1 MFFSGGCAVQCCV
14 VWCGLAWIGLAWP
27 GLAWRS
33 GGWGWRGGGGE
44 EGREVSGKGE
54 GERRG
59 GGEKG
64 RRVWVWRFV
73 LCDVVLWC
81 CAVWCLVGLG
91 WAVLGWVGLGWVV
104 WCGAV
109 RCGGLG
115 LVANNTKSK
124 CLRLWRPR
132 AYVDDH
138 DVFSVE
144 PPTDASEPFQNL
156 STWCRS
162 SNSRRNKF
170 VVHRAFLRKECLY
183 PADQANNISHADLL
197 MRSTWHSFSAVSLW
211 TLATHQG
218 PTWRRA

>member
-1 MFFSGGCAVQCCV
+1 MGGE
-14 VWCGLAWIGLAWP
+14 
-27 GLAWRS
+27 
-33 GGWGWRGGGGE
+33 GE
-44 EGREVSGKGE
+44 EGFGLGLGCVMLWFGAVRCG
-54 GERRG
+54 
-59 GGEKG
+59 
-64 RRVWVWRFV
+64 VW
-73 LCDVVLWC
+73 
-81 CAVWCLVGLG
+81 AVLG

-156 STWCRS
+156 STW
-162 SNSRRNKF
+162 
-170 VVHRAFLRKECLY
+170 
-183 PADQANNISHADLL
+183 QLL
-197 MRSTWHSFSAVSLW
+197 NEQVRGPPSI
-211 TLATHQG
+211 LAERVLVPSG
-218 PTWRRA
+218 PSE